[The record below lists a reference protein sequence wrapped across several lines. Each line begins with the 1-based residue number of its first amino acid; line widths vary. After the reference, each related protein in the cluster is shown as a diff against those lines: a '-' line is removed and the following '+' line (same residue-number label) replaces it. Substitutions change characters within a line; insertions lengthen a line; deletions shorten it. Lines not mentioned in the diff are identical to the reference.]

1 MIGKKKEKKTLTP
14 KTSSPS
20 TLGMIYY
27 TIVLYTISTIQGIGQ
42 DRTGRS
48 VYTSMM

>member
-27 TIVLYTISTIQGIGQ
+27 TIVYKALAKTELVGQ
-42 DRTGRS
+42 
-48 VYTSMM
+48 YILQ